1 MIFTIETIQI
11 ASFLGAAI
19 SVGVASISCGIGE
32 GYIAGVASH
41 SIMKQPGSRDQLY
54 RAMFIGQ
61 AITETGGIFSLVIA
75 LLLLFGGF
83 NVIEGGW
90 FRFAALLS
98 AGIAIGIGSV
108 GPGAG
113 AGYAGGQACHAICR
127 QPRQTNKIMGYMLIG
142 QALAQT
148 SSIFALLVS
157 LLLLYSTP
165 LQDSIPNLTNASIVI
180 RSVAFIAAG
189 ISIGFGTIGPGTGIG
204 YVAGK
209 ACHMMGKFPRQ
220 GSHIMRT
227 MFLGAAVSQSTA
239 IYALVISFLLLFS
252 VK

>member
-1 MIFTIETIQI
+1 MAFNVEIIRMAAYLGAGVSVGI
-11 ASFLGAAI
+11 ASI
-19 SVGVASISCGIGE
+19 TCGIGE
-32 GYIAGVASH
+32 GYIAGVASRGM
-41 SIMKQPGSRDQLY
+41 MKQPGSRDQLY
-54 RAMFIGQ
+54 RSMFIGQ
-61 AITETGGIFSLVIA
+61 AVTETGGIFSLVIA

-83 NVIEGGW
+83 DVAEGGW

-98 AGIAIGIGSV
+98 AGIAIGVGSL
-108 GPGAG
+108 GPVAG

-127 QPRQTNKIMGYMLIG
+127 MPKESNSIMGYMLIG

-165 LQDSIPNLTNASIVI
+165 LQADIANLSSGDILI
-180 RSVAFIAAG
+180 RTIAFIGSG
-189 ISIGFGTIGPGTGIG
+189 IAIGLGTIGPGIGIG
-204 YVAGK
+204 NVAGK
-209 ACHMMGKFPRQ
+209 ACRMVGKFPAQ
-220 GSHIMRT
+220 KSNIMRT

-239 IYALVISFLLLFS
+239 IYALVVSFLLIFS

>member
-1 MIFTIETIQI
+1 MNFTLDIIQI
-11 ASFLGAAI
+11 AAFLGAGI
-19 SVGVASISCGIGE
+19 CVGVASITCGIGE
-32 GYIAGVASH
+32 GYIAGVAARGM
-41 SIMKQPGSRDQLY
+41 MKQPASRDQLY

-61 AITETGGIFSLVIA
+61 AVTETGGIFSLVIG

-83 NVIEGGW
+83 DIVEGGW

-98 AGIAIGIGSV
+98 AGIAMGVGSL
-108 GPGAG
+108 GPVAG

-127 QPRQTNKIMGYMLIG
+127 MPRQSNTIMGYMLIG

-165 LQDSIPNLTNASIVI
+165 LQASIPNLSAGSILI
-180 RSVAFIAAG
+180 RSVAYIGAG
-189 ISIGFGTIGPGTGIG
+189 LAIGIGTIGPGSGIG
-204 YVAGK
+204 NVAGK
-209 ACHMMGKFPRQ
+209 ACRMVGKYP
-220 GSHIMRT
+220 GEKSHIMRT

-239 IYALVISFLLLFS
+239 IYALVVSFLLIFS

>member
-1 MIFTIETIQI
+1 MGFSVDTIQI
-11 ASFLGAAI
+11 AAFLGAAL
-19 SVGVASISCGIGE
+19 SVGIASITCGIGE
-32 GYIAGVASH
+32 GYIAGVSANG
-41 SIMKQPGSRDQLY
+41 IMKQPASRDQLY

-61 AITETGGIFSLVIA
+61 AVTETGGIFSLVIS

-83 NVIEGGW
+83 SVEDGGW

-98 AGIAIGIGSV
+98 AGIAIGVGSL
-108 GPGAG
+108 GPVIG
-113 AGYAGGQACHAICR
+113 AGYAGGQACHAITR
-127 QPRQTNKIMGYMLIG
+127 MPKQSNSVMGFMLIG

-165 LQDSIPNLTNASIVI
+165 LQAAIPNLTNGDILV
-180 RSVAFIAAG
+180 RTIAYIGAG
-189 ISIGFGTIGPGTGIG
+189 LAIGIGTIGPGTGIG
-204 YVAGK
+204 NVAGK
-209 ACHMMGKFPRQ
+209 ACRMLGRYPAQK
-220 GSHIMRT
+220 SHIMRT

-239 IYALVISFLLLFS
+239 IYALVVSFLLIFS